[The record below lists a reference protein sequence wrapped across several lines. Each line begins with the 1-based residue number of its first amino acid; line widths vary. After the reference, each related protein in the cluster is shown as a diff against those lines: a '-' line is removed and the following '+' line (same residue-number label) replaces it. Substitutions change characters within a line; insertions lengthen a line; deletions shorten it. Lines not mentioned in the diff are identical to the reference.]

1 MLAKSAKTSCNLSQ
15 LALPGC
21 DFAQFSSVLEYGLV
35 VMAAHPPRMCCDNAW
50 GFFEKTQHP
59 FCSPVAE
66 NGLLSYFCSG
76 PTPRIFPFTHLHCK
90 FPPHHPYVSLDRP
103 RCRLIP
109 FRDDR
114 PRYLVESQICQ
125 ERRISPGHETVAIL
139 SKKTSPAMLR
149 AWHRWFHPPTHVL
162 FNYLGGEAG
171 FSNHHVISFVCM
183 KYKHL
188 EM

>member
-1 MLAKSAKTSCNLSQ
+1 MRNLQKPLAIFLNSHCPVATL
-15 LALPGC
+15 L
-21 DFAQFSSVLEYGLV
+21 SSVPYWNMDSSSWLLIHQGC
-35 VMAAHPPRMCCDNAW
+35 AAIMLGGSLKKPNIHSVHLLQRMDCFHIFVRD
-50 GFFEKTQHP
+50 QP
-59 FCSPVAE
+59 
-66 NGLLSYFCSG
+66 
-76 PTPRIFPFTHLHCK
+76 PRIFPFTHLHCK

-149 AWHRWFHPPTHVL
+149 A
-162 FNYLGGEAG
+162 
-171 FSNHHVISFVCM
+171 
-183 KYKHL
+183 
-188 EM
+188 